1 MPKLH
6 EMDAHGPERPL
17 NGLGSAVLLLP
28 VLSAVSIGLWVTS
41 PPRTEAPPARTT
53 HADEELRTAVWA
65 AQVPLAD
72 GSRLDVRVSRLQAD
86 EQRQA
91 FDREALARRFG
102 LGTGEAWRC
111 EVARRGGRESKSP
124 VTDGDANEATTWP
137 ALCVVTAAAPHV
149 IDREGPATR
158 ALEFTPD
165 VAGDPL
171 LVLFRP
177 PDGEIAQGTSLQ
189 FVQWGRL
196 PGAGAELVGLAIDG
210 TPLSIGLSESEEGG
224 ARLPASVASK
234 ASTSEE
240 E

>member
-1 MPKLH
+1 MAEQNERNTH
-6 EMDAHGPERPL
+6 APERPL
-17 NGLGSAVLLLP
+17 SGLGSAVLLLP

-41 PPRTEAPPARTT
+41 PPRAEAPPARTT
-53 HADEELRTAVWA
+53 HADEELRTAVWT

-72 GSRLDVRVSRLQAD
+72 GSRLDVRVSRLQSD

-111 EVARRGGRESKSP
+111 EVARRGGGESASRTTQADAREAHTDQ
-124 VTDGDANEATTWP
+124 VTG
-137 ALCVVTAAAPHV
+137 VVTASAPHV
-149 IDREGPATR
+149 VDREGPATR

-177 PDGEIAQGTSLQ
+177 PDGDIPPGTSLQ
-189 FVQWGRL
+189 FVQWGRR
-196 PGAGAELVGLAIDG
+196 PGAGAELIGLTVDG
-210 TPLSIGLSESEEGG
+210 APLSIALSESEEGG

-234 ASTSEE
+234 AATTEGE
-240 E
+240 